1 MKAGNPL
8 AETPKIFT
16 DADKMAHAIFE
27 QTGGE
32 IRLALPL
39 GLGKPVT
46 LVNALIRIAVAD
58 PGLRLSIFTALTL
71 ERPKPGSDIEKRFL
85 EPAMDRLF
93 GRYPALLYAEMIKG
107 DGLPDNID
115 VSEFFFQAGAWLGNN
130 YAQRHYI
137 SANYTHAR
145 DVLIAQ
151 RPNVLSQLMPR
162 EGNRFSLSCNTDISA
177 DLISMRHAGQ
187 MDFIAVGEVNDALPF
202 MDGSAAL
209 DAAEFEMLLDPPEK
223 FELFSAVRRPVSDA
237 QYAIGLHVSRLI
249 PDGGTLQIGIGA
261 IGDAVAHALLLRD
274 RTKLDD
280 LWQAAPFPLVGD
292 DAGPFEIGLY
302 GVTEMLVGGLLALFE
317 AGIIKR
323 EVDGAAIHA
332 GFFVDARDMYERLR
346 AMDSDQRAKIAM
358 MPVSFTNALYGDE
371 AAKRAARKHARFV
384 NGAMQVSLLGDVMS
398 DAAKLGQV
406 VSGVGGQFNFIEQA
420 FALDDGRAVL
430 TLPATRSSG
439 GKLTS
444 NIVWQLPLTTVP
456 RHMRDIVVTQYGA
469 ADLRGQT
476 DEEVIK
482 RMIAIADSRFQ
493 EGLLNTAK
501 KAGKIAKNYQIP
513 TAHRNNTQNVLA
525 SWLAPHRVALLP
537 DFPFGTD
544 FNAIE
549 QVLLPA
555 LSGLG
560 DAVGSKRQ
568 IAMLIWASLTLPAHP
583 QEAAAMQ
590 RMGYTA
596 DVRLF
601 EPLQSRVLR
610 GALRVKAKRQELH
623 SAGPISAK

>member
-1 MKAGNPL
+1 
-8 AETPKIFT
+8 
-16 DADKMAHAIFE
+16 MAHAIFE

>member
-1 MKAGNPL
+1 MAG
-8 AETPKIFT
+8 
-16 DADKMAHAIFE
+16 AIYE
-27 QTGGE
+27 RAGGE

-46 LVNALIRIAVAD
+46 LVNALTRAAVAD
-58 PGLRLSIFTALTL
+58 PSLSLSIFTALTL
-71 ERPKPGSDIEKRFL
+71 LRPSPASDIEKRFL

-93 GRYPALLYAEMIKG
+93 GAYPDLLYAEMIKG
-107 DGLPDNID
+107 NGLPDNIE
-115 VSEFFFQAGAWLGNN
+115 VSEFFFQAGAWLGND

-151 RPNVLSQLMPR
+151 KPNVLSQLMPR
-162 EGNRFSLSCNTDISA
+162 EGDRFSLSSNTDISA
-177 DLISMRHAGQ
+177 DMFALRRAGK

-202 MDGSAAL
+202 MGGAAAL
-209 DAAEFEMLLDPPEK
+209 DAAEFQMVLESSEQ

-237 QYAIGLHVSRLI
+237 QHAIGLNVSRLI

-261 IGDAVAHALLLRD
+261 IGDAVAHALLMRD
-274 RTKLDD
+274 RATLGKV
-280 LWQAAPFPLVGD
+280 WEAAPFPLE
-292 DAGPFEIGLY
+292 GPGTDPFKTGLY

-317 AGIIKR
+317 AGIVRR

-332 GFFVDARDMYERLR
+332 GFFVEARDMYERLR
-346 AMDSDQRAKIAM
+346 AMDPQQRAKIAM

-371 AAKRAARKHARFV
+371 AAKRAARTQARFV

-398 DAAKLGQV
+398 DAARPGQV
-406 VSGVGGQFNFIEQA
+406 VSGVGGQFNFVEQA
-420 FALDDGRAVL
+420 FALEDGRAIL
-430 TLPATRSSG
+430 TLPATRKSG
-439 GKLTS
+439 GTVTS

-493 EGLLNTAK
+493 RGLLDTAK
-501 KAGKIAKNYQIP
+501 QAGKIAADYQLAPGHQKNTP
-513 TAHRNNTQNVLA
+513 DALSN
-525 SWLAPHRVALLP
+525 WLAPYRGALLP

-544 FNAIE
+544 FDAIE
-549 QVLLPA
+549 QVLIPA
-555 LSGLG
+555 LSRLG
-560 DAVGSKRQ
+560 DAAGSKKQ
-568 IAMLIWASLTLPAHP
+568 LAALIWSSLVLSAHP
-583 QEAAAMQ
+583 KEAAAMR
-590 RMGYTA
+590 RMGYSSIS
-596 DVRLF
+596 RLS
-601 EPLQSRVLR
+601 ESLQARALR
-610 GALRVKAKRQELH
+610 GSLRKEAASDRDRTTND
-623 SAGPISAK
+623 I